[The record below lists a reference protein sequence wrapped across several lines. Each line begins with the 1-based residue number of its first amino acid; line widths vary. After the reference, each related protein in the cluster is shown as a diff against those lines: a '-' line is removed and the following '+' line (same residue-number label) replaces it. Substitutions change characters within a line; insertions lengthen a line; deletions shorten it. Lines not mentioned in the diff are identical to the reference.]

1 MESLSLERTPGSFY
15 GSLQQHINSCIHI
28 YFCIHIYIEMPHYQY
43 NVKMACSGCSNAV
56 TRALSK
62 MDGVQKVDAN
72 LEKQTVDVIVSEPVS
87 YESVLERIAKT
98 GKQVLGGKTL

>member
-1 MESLSLERTPGSFY
+1 
-15 GSLQQHINSCIHI
+15 
-28 YFCIHIYIEMPHYQY
+28 
-43 NVKMACSGCSNAV
+43 
-56 TRALSK
+56 